1 MKIYNTQSNKK
12 EEFIPLNEG
21 EVKFYVCGPTVYNFF
36 HIGNA
41 RPFVVFDTVRR
52 YLEYKGYKVNF
63 VQNFTDVD
71 DKIIKRAIEEG
82 ISSEEVGDKYIKEYF
97 DDADA
102 LGVRRATKHPRV
114 TETIPEIID
123 FVKVLVDKGY
133 AYAKNGNVYYD
144 TKKFK
149 GYGKLSGQ
157 SIDDLVSG
165 ARIEV
170 NTEKNSPTDFVLW
183 KNQKPGEPGWESPW
197 GMGRPGWHIE
207 CSVMSNKYLGDTL
220 DIHAGG
226 QDLIFPHHENEIAQ
240 SEAANDKPYVRYWMH
255 NGYITINNEK
265 MSKSKG
271 NFFTVRDIRKEYDGE
286 VIRFFLLSA
295 HYRNPI
301 NFNRDLMEQAK
312 VSLERLYNTKKN
324 LEHLEKHA
332 LVIEMSDAEKKILE
346 EMKSHKLKFVEVM
359 DDDMN
364 TADALAAL
372 FEFSKHI
379 NSETNEK
386 SSREFVKTVLDTF
399 VELSSVLGFLE
410 KQEDLLDEEIQDLI
424 NQRQLARKEK
434 NYSLSDEIRDKLS
447 DQGIVLEDTPQ
458 GVKWKR
464 R

>member
-1 MKIYNTQSNKK
+1 MKIYNTQSNRK

-21 EVKFYVCGPTVYNFF
+21 EVNFYVCGPTVYNFF

-41 RPFVVFDTVRR
+41 RPFVVFDTARR
-52 YLEYKGYKVNF
+52 YLEYKGYKVNY

-82 ISSEEVGDKYIKEYF
+82 ITSEEVGDKYIKEYF
-97 DDADA
+97 EDADA

-123 FVKVLVDKGY
+123 FVKILVDKEYGY
-133 AYAKNGNVYYD
+133 VVNGNVYYD

-157 SIDDLVSG
+157 NIDDLVSG

-170 NTEKNSPTDFVLW
+170 NTEKKSPTDFVLW
-183 KNQKPGEPGWESPW
+183 KNQKPGEPGWKSPW

-207 CSVMSNKYLGDTL
+207 CSVMSTKYLGKTL

-240 SEAANDKPYVRYWMH
+240 SEAATGAPYARYWMH

-271 NFFTVRDIRKEYDGE
+271 NFFTVRDIRKDYDGE
-286 VIRFFLLSA
+286 VLRFFLLSA

-301 NFNRDLMEQAK
+301 NFNRDLIEQAK

-332 LVIEMSDAEKKILE
+332 VRMEMSDSEKKTLE
-346 EMKSHKLKFVEVM
+346 EMASHEIKFVEVM

-379 NSETNEK
+379 NSETNEN
-386 SSREFVKTVLDTF
+386 SSKEFIKTVLDKL
-399 VELSSVLGFLE
+399 VGLSGVLGFLE
-410 KQEDLLDEEIQDLI
+410 KQEELLDTDIQELI
-424 NQRQLARKEK
+424 DQRQLARKEK

-447 DQGIVLEDTPQ
+447 EQGIVLEDTPQ

>member
-1 MKIYNTQSNKK
+1 
-12 EEFIPLNEG
+12 
-21 EVKFYVCGPTVYNFF
+21 
-36 HIGNA
+36 
-41 RPFVVFDTVRR
+41 
-52 YLEYKGYKVNF
+52 
-63 VQNFTDVD
+63 
-71 DKIIKRAIEEG
+71 EEG

-114 TETIPEIID
+114 TETIPEIIE

-133 AYAKNGNVYYD
+133 AYAENGNVYYD
-144 TKKFK
+144 TKKFE

-157 SIDDLVSG
+157 SVEDLVSG

-170 NTEKNSPTDFVLW
+170 NAEKKSPTDFVLW
-183 KNQKPGEPGWESPW
+183 KSQKPGEPGWQSPW

-207 CSVMSNKYLGDTL
+207 CSVMSTKYLGDTL

-240 SEAANDKPYVRYWMH
+240 SEAATGKPYVKYWMH

-324 LEHLEKHA
+324 LEHISKHA
-332 LVIEMSDAEKKILE
+332 VRVEMDEAEKNVLR
-346 EMKSHKLKFVEVM
+346 EMDSHESKFVAAM

-364 TADALAAL
+364 TADALAAI
-372 FEFSKHI
+372 FELSKHI
-379 NSETNEK
+379 NSQTDVN
-386 SSREFVKTVLDTF
+386 SSKEFVEKALDKF
-399 VELSSVLGFLE
+399 VELSGVLGFLE
-410 KQEDLLDEEIQDLI
+410 KQEELLDADIQELI
-424 NQRQLARKEK
+424 DRRQLARKEK
-434 NYSLSDEIRDKLS
+434 NYQLADEIRDKLS

>member
-1 MKIYNTQSNKK
+1 
-12 EEFIPLNEG
+12 
-21 EVKFYVCGPTVYNFF
+21 
-36 HIGNA
+36 
-41 RPFVVFDTVRR
+41 
-52 YLEYKGYKVNF
+52 VNF

-114 TETIPEIID
+114 TETIPEIIE

-133 AYAKNGNVYYD
+133 AYAENGNVYYD
-144 TKKFK
+144 TKKFE

-157 SIDDLVSG
+157 SIEDLVSG

-170 NTEKNSPTDFVLW
+170 NTEKKSPTDFVLW
-183 KNQKPGEPGWESPW
+183 KSQKPGEPGWESPW

-207 CSVMSNKYLGDTL
+207 CSVMSTKYLGDTL

-240 SEAANDKPYVRYWMH
+240 SEAATGKPYVRYWMH

-324 LEHLEKHA
+324 LEHISKHA
-332 LVIEMSDAEKKILE
+332 VRVEMDEAEKNVLR
-346 EMKSHKLKFVEVM
+346 EMDSHESKFVAAM

-364 TADALAAL
+364 TADALAAI
-372 FEFSKHI
+372 FELSKHI
-379 NSETNEK
+379 NSQTDGK
-386 SSREFVKTVLDTF
+386 SSKEFVEKALGKF
-399 VELSSVLGFLE
+399 AELSGVLGFLE
-410 KQEDLLDEEIQDLI
+410 KQEELLDSDIQELI
-424 NQRQLARKEK
+424 DRRQLARKEK
-434 NYSLSDEIRDKLS
+434 NYQLADEIRDKLS

>member
-1 MKIYNTQSNKK
+1 MKIYNTQNNRK

-21 EVKFYVCGPTVYNFF
+21 EVNFYVCGPTVYNFF

-52 YLEYKGYKVNF
+52 YLEYKGYRVNF

-114 TETIPEIID
+114 TETIPEIIE

-133 AYAKNGNVYYD
+133 AYAENGNVYYD
-144 TKKFK
+144 TKKFE

-157 SIDDLVSG
+157 SVEDLVSG

-170 NTEKNSPTDFVLW
+170 NAEKKSPTDFVLW
-183 KNQKPGEPGWESPW
+183 KSQKPGEPGWQSPW

-207 CSVMSNKYLGDTL
+207 CSVMSTKYLGDTL

-240 SEAANDKPYVRYWMH
+240 SEAATGKPYVRYWMH

-324 LEHLEKHA
+324 LEHISKHA
-332 LVIEMSDAEKKILE
+332 VRVEMDEAEKNVLR
-346 EMKSHKLKFVEVM
+346 EMDSHESKFVAAM

-364 TADALAAL
+364 TADALAAI
-372 FEFSKHI
+372 FELSKHI
-379 NSETNEK
+379 NSQTDGK
-386 SSREFVKTVLDTF
+386 SSKEFVEKALGKF
-399 VELSSVLGFLE
+399 AELSGVLGFLE
-410 KQEDLLDEEIQDLI
+410 KQEELLDSDIQELI
-424 NQRQLARKEK
+424 DRRQLARKEK
-434 NYSLSDEIRDKLS
+434 NYQLADEIRDKLS

>member
-1 MKIYNTQSNKK
+1 MKIYNTQSNRK

-21 EVKFYVCGPTVYNFF
+21 KVNFYVCGPTVYNFF

-52 YLEYKGYKVNF
+52 YLEYKGYKVNY

-71 DKIIKRAIEEG
+71 DKIIKKAIEEG
-82 ISSEEVGDKYIKEYF
+82 ITSQEVGDKYIKEYF
-97 DDADA
+97 EDADA

-123 FVKVLVDKGY
+123 FIKILVDKGY
-133 AYAKNGNVYYD
+133 GYVKNGNVYYD

-157 SIDDLVSG
+157 NIDDLVSG

-170 NTEKNSPTDFVLW
+170 NVEKKSPTDFVLW

-207 CSVMSNKYLGDTL
+207 CSVMSTKYLGDTL

-240 SEAANDKPYVRYWMH
+240 SEAATGAPYVKYWMH

-271 NFFTVRDIRKEYDGE
+271 NFFTVRDIRKDYDGE
-286 VIRFFLLSA
+286 VLRFFLLSA

-301 NFNRDLMEQAK
+301 NFNRELIEQAK

-332 LVIEMSDAEKKILE
+332 TLSDMNDSEKKILE
-346 EMKSHKLKFVEVM
+346 EMASHESKFVEVM

-364 TADALAAL
+364 TADALASL

-379 NSETNEK
+379 NSETNEN
-386 SSREFVKTVLDTF
+386 SSKEFIKAVFDKF

-410 KQEDLLDEEIQDLI
+410 KQEELLDGDIQKLI
-424 NQRQLARKEK
+424 DQRQLARKEK
-434 NYSLSDEIRDKLS
+434 NYALSDEIRDNLS
-447 DQGIVLEDTPQ
+447 EQGIVLEDTPQ